1 MNNTTIISKLNNFK
15 KTLDFKALD
24 DLIHDLQLEALS
36 NGFKPS
42 KTKANK
48 KALAYLKK
56 AGGRNNTRPALN
68 YSTIIDYNNENI
80 QVFTDS
86 YTMFK
91 LKEHYILP
99 DISERPE
106 LTYPN
111 VKRLIP
117 DASAGESCQNAGD
130 IEKFLAGLKANVYK
144 KDDETD
150 CFTSESYK
158 VHFDVNRLKQVI
170 EILGTLEL
178 KVNLFGSK
186 KPNLFVDESTGN
198 EAILLPVRKY

>member
-1 MNNTTIISKLNNFK
+1 MNNTVLINKLNNYK
-15 KTLDFKALD
+15 KTLDMNIID
-24 DLIHDLQLEALS
+24 DLICLLNFETYKD
-36 NGFKPS
+36 GFKPS
-42 KTKANK
+42 KKTANK

-56 AGGRNNTRPALN
+56 AGGRNNTRPALS
-68 YSTIIDYNNENI
+68 YSNIIDYNGELL

-86 YTMFK
+86 YTMFM

-106 LTYPN
+106 LTYPD

-117 DASAGESCQNAGD
+117 DAFNGEPCKNAGD

-144 KDDETD
+144 KDDEID

-158 VHFDVNRLKQVI
+158 VYFDVNRLKQVI
-170 EILGTLEL
+170 EILGTLEV
-178 KVNLFGSK
+178 KVYLFGVV
-186 KPNLFVDESTGN
+186 KPILFVDESTGN